1 VLGTAAET
9 QNSASKTTSE
19 IDDENRIEKQ
29 FMSSQAFHRTP
40 GRRIRETTAEERFE
54 SRNLELFN
62 SVDQEHDR
70 DEFLHQS
77 TYPNTKK
84 NQALSGDQKMKTQ
97 VDLAATAAA
106 QVDLQQR
113 PRHMDNASRMSL
125 STKNESQ

>member
-9 QNSASKTTSE
+9 RNSASKTTSE

-40 GRRIRETTAEERFE
+40 GTRIRETTVGEQFE
-54 SRNLELFN
+54 SRNLELFDP
-62 SVDQEHDR
+62 VDQEYDR
-70 DEFLHQS
+70 VPAPINISKHK
-77 TYPNTKK
+77 N

-106 QVDLQQR
+106 QVDLAATAATHGQR
-113 PRHMDNASRMSL
+113 
-125 STKNESQ
+125 KQNESLYEE